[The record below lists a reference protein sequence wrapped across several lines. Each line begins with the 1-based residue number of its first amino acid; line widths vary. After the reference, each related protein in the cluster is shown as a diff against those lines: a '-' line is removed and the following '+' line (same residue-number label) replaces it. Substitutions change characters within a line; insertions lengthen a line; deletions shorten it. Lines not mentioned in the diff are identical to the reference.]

1 MPAAGFQV
9 GAVRGREVL
18 FAKGYEID
26 LADALARELA
36 VPAVRFVQEDRFTAF
51 FQPGPKDYDLALSQI
66 TITAAREAVVDFSAP
81 YFTADQAV
89 LLRRG
94 LTLKK
99 RRFSQLRKLRLCAER
114 ATTGGTQAKR
124 IHPDRPVR
132 LFRDPSRLEA
142 ELYQRRCDAVIGD
155 SARAR
160 RPARPGAA
168 ALRRARGPDQDRRA
182 VRDRARA
189 GQPAAR
195 RRSTPP
201 SAALEDDGTLGRLAA
216 ALVLHRRDPPARLP
230 LRCRR
235 PGSATTRGRCSRSAS
250 RRSSSP
256 RACGSPSARSSARGR
271 RSSTSPAARSR

>member
-1 MPAAGFQV
+1 MRIRPAVATALLAGLAALAAPAAVPAQAPTKTPGQLVVGVAMPAAGFQV

-26 LADALARELA
+26 LANALAGELA

-51 FQPGPKDYDLALSQI
+51 FQPGPKDYDLALSQV
-66 TITAAREAVVDFSAP
+66 TITTAREAVIDFSAP

-94 LTLKK
+94 LVLKR
-99 RRFSQLRKLRLCAER
+99 RRFSQLRKLQLCAER

-155 SARAR
+155 SATLGALRAQAPQR
-160 RPARPGAA
+160 FGELAGRIRTGERYGIVFDPGSALKAPVDA
-168 ALRRARGPDQDRRA
+168 ALAR
-182 VRDRARA
+182 
-189 GQPAAR
+189 
-195 RRSTPP
+195 
-201 SAALEDDGTLGRLAA
+201 LEEDGTLGRLAA
-216 ALVLHRRDPPARLP
+216 RWFSTDVTRL
-230 LRCRR
+230 
-235 PGSATTRGRCSRSAS
+235 
-250 RRSSSP
+250 
-256 RACGSPSARSSARGR
+256 RAFR
-271 RSSTSPAARSR
+271 

>member
-51 FQPGPKDYDLALSQI
+51 FQTGPKDYDFALSQI

-99 RRFSQLRKLRLCAER
+99 RRFSQLRKLRLCA
-114 ATTGGTQAKR
+114 
-124 IHPDRPVR
+124 
-132 LFRDPSRLEA
+132 
-142 ELYQRRCDAVIGD
+142 
-155 SARAR
+155 
-160 RPARPGAA
+160 
-168 ALRRARGPDQDRRA
+168 
-182 VRDRARA
+182 
-189 GQPAAR
+189 AAR
-195 RRSTPP
+195 H
-201 SAALEDDGTLGRLAA
+201 DGRHAGEA
-216 ALVLHRRDPPARLP
+216 DPPRPPGPALP
-230 LRCRR
+230 R
-235 PGSATTRGRCSRSAS
+235 PLAPGG
-250 RRSSSP
+250 
-256 RACGSPSARSSARGR
+256 
-271 RSSTSPAARSR
+271 

>member
-1 MPAAGFQV
+1 MRARLAIAAALLTALVAPAAAPAQTPTKTPGQLVVGVSMPAAGFQV

-26 LADALARELA
+26 LAGALARELA

-51 FQPGPKDYDLALSQI
+51 FQPGPKEYDLALSQL
-66 TITAAREAVVDFSAP
+66 TITAAREAVIDFSAP

-99 RRFSQLRKLRLCAER
+99 RRFSQLRKLRLCAQR

-124 IHPDRPVR
+124 IDPDRPVR

-155 SARAR
+155 SATLGALRAQAPQR
-160 RPARPGAA
+160 FGELAGRIKTGERYGIVLEPGSPLKAPLDA
-168 ALRRARGPDQDRRA
+168 ALGR
-182 VRDRARA
+182 
-189 GQPAAR
+189 
-195 RRSTPP
+195 
-201 SAALEDDGTLGRLAA
+201 LEDDGTLGRLAA
-216 ALVLHRRDPPARLP
+216 RWFSTDVTRL
-230 LRCRR
+230 
-235 PGSATTRGRCSRSAS
+235 
-250 RRSSSP
+250 
-256 RACGSPSARSSARGR
+256 RAFR
-271 RSSTSPAARSR
+271 